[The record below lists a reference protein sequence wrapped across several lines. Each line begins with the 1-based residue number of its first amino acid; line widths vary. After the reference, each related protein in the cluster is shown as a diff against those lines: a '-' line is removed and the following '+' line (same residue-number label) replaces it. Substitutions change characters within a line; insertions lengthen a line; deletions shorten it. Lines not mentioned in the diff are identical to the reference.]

1 MISPLP
7 HTFLYTFISMKVPL
21 LGIDG
26 MVYAVRFRGG
36 VDHVSKF
43 EIENQIE
50 IQFQM
55 SIELLIQMQPV
66 PHCRAGTRST
76 HLHQWRECTPVFTM
90 CYGPVWP

>member
-43 EIENQIE
+43 QIENQIE
-50 IQFQM
+50 IQF
-55 SIELLIQMQPV
+55 
-66 PHCRAGTRST
+66 
-76 HLHQWRECTPVFTM
+76 
-90 CYGPVWP
+90 